1 MKNFRLFLL
10 ALAVGSMTMFTACD
24 APATD
29 EGTDTDT
36 TIVADDAAGDVD
48 VDANTEQDEPAV
60 EGEVEVTE
68 GEAVEGEV
76 TEGEGEA
83 VEGEAT
89 EGEATEGEE
98 ITE

>member
-60 EGEVEVTE
+60 EGDVEGTEGDIEVTE
-68 GEAVEGEV
+68 GEEVIEGEEV
-76 TEGEGEA
+76 
-83 VEGEAT
+83 
-89 EGEATEGEE
+89 TEGEE